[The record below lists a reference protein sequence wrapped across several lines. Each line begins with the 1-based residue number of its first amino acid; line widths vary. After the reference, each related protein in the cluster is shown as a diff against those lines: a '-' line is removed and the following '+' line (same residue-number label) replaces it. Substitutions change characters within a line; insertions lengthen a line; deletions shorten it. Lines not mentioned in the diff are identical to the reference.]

1 MKFWRVL
8 LDSGANG
15 DLLFVQKGSRSKVP
29 TSKRISP
36 SKWRTSKGTFQTKY
50 VANVYIT
57 IPEYSNSKVF
67 SIEPDVV
74 EVEGTLPT
82 YNLILGHLHYKN

>member
-1 MKFWRVL
+1 MLR
-8 LDSGANG
+8 
-15 DLLFVQKGSRSKVP
+15 
-29 TSKRISP
+29 
-36 SKWRTSKGTFQTKY
+36 SKWRTSKGSFTTKY
-50 VANVYIT
+50 KANVDIT

-82 YNLILGHLHYKN
+82 YDLILGMPTLQKLGVILDFPGQMITIDSTTLPMHDVSPAKY